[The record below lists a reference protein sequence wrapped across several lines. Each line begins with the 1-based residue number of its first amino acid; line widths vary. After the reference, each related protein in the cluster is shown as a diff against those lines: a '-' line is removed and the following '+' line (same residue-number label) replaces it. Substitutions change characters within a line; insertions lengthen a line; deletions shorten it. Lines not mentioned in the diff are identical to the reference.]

1 MPREK
6 QLVLLMRDVKDPKL
20 SLIPLTVD
28 HYTSDAGHQTFDGD
42 KMDHANH
49 GRNNEDQKNFE
60 LRLLRMIRQ
69 TIRRK
74 V

>member
-20 SLIPLTVD
+20 SLIPLTVN

-49 GRNNEDQKNFE
+49 GRNNEN
-60 LRLLRMIRQ
+60 
-69 TIRRK
+69 
-74 V
+74 